1 MRYLTERR
9 TVIDTARRMND
20 VGLNQGTSGN
30 VSLRTPG
37 GFLITPTGMPYELL
51 GLEDIVDLRADGSVV
66 GQGGRLPSS
75 EWRIHR
81 DIYAARE
88 EAGAVVHAHPMF
100 STTLAINR
108 MEIPAVHYMIAV
120 AGGNSV
126 RCAGYATFGS
136 EELSRLTLL
145 ALLDRKACLMA
156 NHGLIA
162 LGRNLGDALKVATEI
177 ENLAAQ
183 YWRALQVG
191 RPVVLDDAEME
202 RVIEK
207 FKSYGQQRSSRA
219 NR

>member
-1 MRYLTERR
+1 MRFLTERR
-9 TVIDTARRMND
+9 AVVETARRMNAI
-20 VGLNQGTSGN
+20 GLNQGTSGN
-30 VSLRTPG
+30 VSVRTPA
-37 GFLITPTGMPYELL
+37 GFLITPTGLPYDELDL
-51 GLEDIVDLRADGSVV
+51 GDIVDLRDDGSVV
-66 GQGGRLPSS
+66 GQGSRLPSS

-81 DIYAARE
+81 DIYAART
-88 EAGAVVHAHPMF
+88 EAQAVVHAHPMF

-120 AGGNSV
+120 AGGSTV

-136 EELSRLTLL
+136 EELSRLTLA
-145 ALLDRKACLMA
+145 ALDGRKACLMA

-162 LGRNLGDALKVATEI
+162 FGRSLADALKVAAEV

-191 RPVVLDDAEME
+191 TPVVLDDAEMA

-207 FKSYGQQRSSRA
+207 FKNYGQQKSGVRR
-219 NR
+219 